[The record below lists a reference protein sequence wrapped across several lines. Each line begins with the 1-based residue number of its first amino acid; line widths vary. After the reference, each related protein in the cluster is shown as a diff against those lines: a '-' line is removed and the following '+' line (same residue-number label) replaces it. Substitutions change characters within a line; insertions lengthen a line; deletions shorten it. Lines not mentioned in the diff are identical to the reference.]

1 MVSPLRYG
9 PFGWRSISNW
19 TVVELF
25 LGNFYSPRL
34 LATMERNQ
42 SEWIWLFGA
51 SIRSERATYFNDPMP
66 KAMIAQLRAIKQA
79 EHKVGIWKRK
89 RTPPPRLSAP
99 WWRPPSR

>member
-9 PFGWRSISNW
+9 PFGWRVYFELNGCG
-19 TVVELF
+19 LF
-25 LGNFYSPRL
+25 LGNFCSPRL

-51 SIRSERATYFNDPMP
+51 SMRSGRATYFNDPMP